1 MKYSTPEKAGIS
13 SKNIKKY
20 IEKLEEN
27 GLATHDLIIAK
38 GDEIVF
44 EKYWAPFHK
53 DYLHRMYSVSKS
65 IVSLGVGFAQQD
77 GLVNLDDPIKKYFPK
92 ECEKCPDE
100 AVKNQTVREMLM
112 MATSSGWGKWFQADS
127 DDRVALYFL
136 QDGEKKV
143 RPSGTIFEY
152 DSPGSFVL
160 GAMVER
166 LTGKDLLTYLR
177 EKAFDEIGVS
187 KEAYFLKCPG
197 GHSWGDSALLCTAH
211 DLLKMARFTMNMGKW
226 NGKQLLNEEYLK
238 KATSCQ
244 IYNNDTGART
254 FDSLGYGYLIWR
266 TYDDSFFFNG
276 MGCQFA
282 ICVPHKDLIMIYNGD
297 NQGKDYA
304 KKVIFDYFYDY
315 IVREMEDNEIEE
327 NDADV
332 KALKEY
338 VEPLKLI
345 KMEGPV
351 DSEYK
356 EKINGVTYELTEN
369 PMGIKELTFKFNG
382 NKGTLCYTNAQGY
395 KELNF
400 GFGENVFGL
409 FPQEGYSDEVGSKV
423 APGNKYKCCAS
434 AAWVEPHKLHIYV
447 QIVDKYFGNAHMTFS
462 FKGNEIGVLMRK
474 TAEYFLMEYN
484 GFAGG
489 KIKE

>member
-1 MKYSTPEKAGIS
+1 MKYTTPEKAGIS

-20 IEKLEEN
+20 IEKLEKN
-27 GLATHDLIIAK
+27 GLATHNIIIAK

-53 DYLHRMYSVSKS
+53 DFLHRMYSVSKS
-65 IVSLGVGFAQQD
+65 IVSLAVGFAEQD
-77 GLVNLDDPIKKYFPK
+77 GLVNLDDPIKKYFPD
-92 ECEKCPDE
+92 EAEKCPDE

-112 MATSSGWGKWFQADS
+112 MATSAGWCKWFQANI
-127 DDRVALYFL
+127 DDRVAHYFL
-136 QDGEKKV
+136 NDGEKKT

-166 LTGKDLLTYLR
+166 VTGKELMEYLR
-177 EKAFDEIGVS
+177 EKMFDKIGVS
-187 KEAYFLKCPG
+187 KEAYCLKCPG
-197 GHSWGDSALLCTAH
+197 GHAWGDSAVLCTAQ
-211 DLLKMARFTMNMGKW
+211 DLLKIARFTMNLGKW
-226 NGKQLLNEEYLK
+226 NGEQILNEEYLK
-238 KATSCQ
+238 KATTCR

-254 FDSLGYGYLIWR
+254 FDSLGYGYLIWM
-266 TYDDSFFFNG
+266 TYDNSFFFNG

-282 ICVPHKDLIMIYNGD
+282 VCVPHKDLILIYNGD

-304 KKVIFDYFYDY
+304 KKVIFDYFFDY
-315 IVREMEDNEIEE
+315 IVSEAADGEIEAIE
-327 NDADV
+327 EDV
-332 KALKEY
+332 KALEEY
-338 VEPLKLI
+338 VKPLKLI
-345 KMEGPV
+345 TIEGPT

-356 EKINGVTYELTEN
+356 EKINGVTYELSEN
-369 PMGIKELTFKFNG
+369 PMGIKEIAFKFDG
-382 NKGTLCYTNAQGY
+382 NKGTFCYTNEQGY

-409 FPQEGYSDEVGSKV
+409 FPQEGYSDGVGSV
-423 APGNKYKCCAS
+423 SVPGNKYKCCAS

-462 FKGNEIGVLMRK
+462 FKGDEIGILMRK

-489 KIKE
+489 KIK